1 MVGMGNRELLQSLLI
16 YPLAKGRE
24 RKKTTTVTTADTA
37 VAPAQLR
44 LLCFSA
50 SAQLLRLR
58 VSIFSML
65 RTAAKL
71 PDPSLLFLDCCGC
84 RIPTWR

>member
-16 YPLAKGRE
+16 YPLAKGHG
-24 RKKTTTVTTADTA
+24 RKKTTTEVTTDTA

-44 LLCFSA
+44 LLCFFA

-58 VSIFSML
+58 VAIFSTL

-71 PDPSLLFLDCCGC
+71 PFYS
-84 RIPTWR
+84 

>member
-16 YPLAKGRE
+16 YPLAKGPE

-58 VSIFSML
+58 VAIFSML

-84 RIPTWR
+84 RIHTWR

>member
-16 YPLAKGRE
+16 YPLATGRE

-58 VSIFSML
+58 VAIFSML

-84 RIPTWR
+84 RIHTWR